1 MKNRWDGRE
10 GSSIVLKLM
19 LKYIR
24 NESRLSAL
32 SSYPLARLPEKIKSG
47 IFPISAGSTGQPK
60 TLIYYF

>member
-10 GSSIVLKLM
+10 GSSIVLKLV

-24 NESRLSAL
+24 TESRLS
-32 SSYPLARLPEKIKSG
+32 PLARLLEKMKSG
-47 IFPISAGSTGQPK
+47 IFPISAGLTGQPK